1 MKITSMSLKTFLL
14 FLALIIVFFFNL
26 VLVGFF
32 SYFQYENLKESY
44 TNQMVNLNYY
54 ININLENMFTEE
66 LGSTKYFAENSLL
79 QDALN
84 TKDYSKVN
92 NYFKSHISNYPG
104 YENIFFCS
112 FDNGD
117 KIILSSYIP
126 EIINNKF
133 EGFSENIEHAKNG
146 KTYISK
152 PYKSSITNQPAILF
166 TGPVLQNDKVIGLIG
181 VSILVSD
188 YFQSTSKD
196 TKIGDSGYC
205 VIISADGTILSHPD
219 DNYFFTKYNK
229 DILGIEISSLTD
241 KMHIKSSLN
250 SESHYLYI
258 TKNDEF
264 NYFIIGVS
272 NVSDITDKVFF
283 KLKYFFI
290 IIIISFILGGSFY
303 YYTLSRKIDP
313 IRVLSVIASTI
324 ASGNL
329 REDIPKLYLKRKDE
343 VGLLSRSMNSILE
356 KLNNIVSEILTAN
369 KELLNN
375 SDELTDN
382 SQSLSSSTTEQAASV
397 EETTSTLE
405 EINSAVLNNNKNSKE
420 TEIIAVETSKK
431 AEISGKAVNETV
443 EAMKNIA
450 NKIEIIDD
458 IAYQTN
464 LLALNAAIEAARAGE
479 QGKGFAVVANEVRKL
494 AEKSSNAS
502 KEIRELS
509 KTSVNTANHAGHL
522 LSEMLPD
529 IKQTAELVQEISAS
543 SERQTIG
550 ISQINT
556 GMAQLNDTTQKNA
569 ALAEELASTAH
580 ILNEQV
586 VRVQEL
592 LSYFKLKG

>member
-1 MKITSMSLKTFLL
+1 
-14 FLALIIVFFFNL
+14 
-26 VLVGFF
+26 
-32 SYFQYENLKESY
+32 
-44 TNQMVNLNYY
+44 
-54 ININLENMFTEE
+54 
-66 LGSTKYFAENSLL
+66 
-79 QDALN
+79 
-84 TKDYSKVN
+84 
-92 NYFKSHISNYPG
+92 
-104 YENIFFCS
+104 
-112 FDNGD
+112 
-117 KIILSSYIP
+117 
-126 EIINNKF
+126 
-133 EGFSENIEHAKNG
+133 
-146 KTYISK
+146 
-152 PYKSSITNQPAILF
+152 
-166 TGPVLQNDKVIGLIG
+166 
-181 VSILVSD
+181 
-188 YFQSTSKD
+188 
-196 TKIGDSGYC
+196 
-205 VIISADGTILSHPD
+205 
-219 DNYFFTKYNK
+219 
-229 DILGIEISSLTD
+229 
-241 KMHIKSSLN
+241 
-250 SESHYLYI
+250 
-258 TKNDEF
+258 
-264 NYFIIGVS
+264 
-272 NVSDITDKVFF
+272 
-283 KLKYFFI
+283 
-290 IIIISFILGGSFY
+290 
-303 YYTLSRKIDP
+303 
-313 IRVLSVIASTI
+313 
-324 ASGNL
+324 
-329 REDIPKLYLKRKDE
+329 
-343 VGLLSRSMNSILE
+343 MNSILE